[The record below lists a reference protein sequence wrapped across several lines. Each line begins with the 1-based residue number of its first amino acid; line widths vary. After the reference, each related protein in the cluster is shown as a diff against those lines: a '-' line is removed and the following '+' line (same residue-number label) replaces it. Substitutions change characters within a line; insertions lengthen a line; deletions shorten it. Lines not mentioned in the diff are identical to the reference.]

1 MNYDKKLAKYAK
13 RLENPKYYGKIVE
26 ILVSAKKKHYSF
38 KQFNEYDLELIK
50 ETVSDFFN
58 NHNYRECDRIIKY
71 CNKYWFVVSDRN
83 RIIFITPY
91 TIGALI
97 FWIKGKFLINYLKIR
112 QFFLTDRIITINNL
126 KNDFCICRGAIKTC
140 DFLEITLDKLDDY
153 IVDEFKVISGINN

>member
-26 ILVSAKKKHYSF
+26 ILVSAKKRHYSF

-97 FWIKGKFLINYLKIR
+97 FWIKGKFLINYLNNKIKLR
-112 QFFLTDRIITINNL
+112 FIYLIIYLFTNINYIIYSNIKLFIYLLNL
-126 KNDFCICRGAIKTC
+126 IMKFI
-140 DFLEITLDKLDDY
+140 
-153 IVDEFKVISGINN
+153 